1 MASELPGVRDWVERI
16 NRTELPALG
25 QTLQQVGALNGFLM
39 SHAAELTRVILRDP
53 SMTARVLKIANSAM
67 FNPTRKKINTISR
80 AVVVLGL
87 KTLRSISLA
96 TALLDELIK
105 EDTGPYLAQE
115 VANAFHTAMQARA
128 VAKLS
133 GAPDSE
139 EIFVSSLLH
148 RLGAMAFWA
157 VGSTTA
163 HKLAKQMQDGVSPE
177 QAERQ
182 VLGFTMN
189 ELTRSVAEQWH
200 IKEILTPPLLR
211 GANGQSFNC
220 IPLAWQ
226 AVQLQNQETD
236 EATWESYLTQLST
249 ISGAPA
255 SSIRE
260 ELSDAV
266 TATRETLVMCG
277 AEKLV
282 AYVGPRNQ
290 QEEAEED
297 EQNNNQNSASSDM
310 QLAILRELTQMAQGK
325 TDVNLVLQL
334 VLEGLH
340 RGAGISRVVVGLV
353 NPERSKLFGKY
364 VLEKSPSTLLSGFQF
379 EIANQAALKNSMAGE
394 TMWAWRDNDNGEF
407 DGLLRKTGGA
417 DCVVGPLTVNRK
429 VIGLF
434 YADQEEGA
442 LSSNDVEAF
451 ELFVGQAALCLQMIG
466 R

>member
-25 QTLQQVGALNGFLM
+25 QTLQQVGALNGYLM

-53 SMTARVLKIANSAM
+53 SMTARVLKVANSAM

-139 EIFVSSLLH
+139 EVFVSSLLH

-163 HKLAKQMQDGVSPE
+163 HKLAKQLQDGVSPE

-226 AVQLQNQETD
+226 AVQLQNQDAD
-236 EATWESYLTQLST
+236 EAAWEVYLTQLSAV
-249 ISGAPA
+249 SGATA

-277 AEKLV
+277 AEKLI
-282 AYVGPRNQ
+282 AYVGPQ
-290 QEEAEED
+290 SAEE
-297 EQNNNQNSASSDM
+297 ETEQEAANQNNDAVSSEM

-340 RGAGISRVVVGLV
+340 RGAGIKRVVVGLV
-353 NPERSKLFGKY
+353 NPERSKVFGKY
-364 VLEKSPSTLLSGFQF
+364 VLENSPSTLLSGFQF
-379 EIANQAALKNSMAGE
+379 DIVSQAALKTAMSGE
-394 TMWAWRDNDNGEF
+394 TVWAWRDDENGEF
-407 DGLLRKTGGA
+407 DGVLRKTGAA
-417 DCVVGPLTVNRK
+417 DCAVGPLTVNRK